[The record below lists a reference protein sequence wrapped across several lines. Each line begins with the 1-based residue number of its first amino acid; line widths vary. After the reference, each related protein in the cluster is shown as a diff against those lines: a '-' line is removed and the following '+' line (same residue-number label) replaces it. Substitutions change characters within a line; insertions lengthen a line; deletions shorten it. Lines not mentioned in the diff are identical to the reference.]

1 LVPDG
6 HSKRNTGRQSGMTES
21 LRNGPNSSLLPATSN
36 AAEMMSFPLGSLESR
51 AAARS
56 LLIARG
62 TSGDEG
68 TLLRIMI
75 TGKPVDPQR
84 KCSCQT
90 PAAGIWAVCK
100 CFL

>member
-1 LVPDG
+1 
-6 HSKRNTGRQSGMTES
+6 MTDS
-21 LRNGPNSSLLPATSN
+21 LRNGLNSRLLPATES
-36 AAEMMSFPLGSLESR
+36 AGEPVGFSLGSLESR

-56 LLIARG
+56 LAIARR

-68 TLLRIMI
+68 TLLHIMVI
-75 TGKPVDPQR
+75 GKPVDPER

-90 PAAGIWAVCK
+90 PAAGIWAICK

>member
-1 LVPDG
+1 
-6 HSKRNTGRQSGMTES
+6 MTDS
-21 LRNGPNSSLLPATSN
+21 LRNGLNSRSLPAASN
-36 AAEMMSFPLGSLESR
+36 AAEMTSLPLGSVESR

-56 LLIARG
+56 LLIARR

-68 TLLRIMI
+68 TLLHIMVI
-75 TGKPVDPQR
+75 GKPVDPER

-90 PAAGIWAVCK
+90 PAAGIWAICK